1 MQLVIRFDVQVDVD
15 ESLAI
20 ADVGRGRLETVEVP
34 VLGRATSSPRDEA
47 SEEHDTDDGRGV
59 R

>member
-1 MQLVIRFDVQVDVD
+1 VQVDVD

-20 ADVGRGRLETVEVP
+20 AAVGRGRLETVEVP